1 MTAGTKADKRLA
13 VTWWR
18 RVDAT
23 LRLVAAIPLG
33 YAVASL
39 WAMALARL
47 LPLPITAATI
57 TATLIAFALCAGAV
71 MWAYAAISGW
81 RAVWTLSL
89 AGFIAAGIT
98 WMSISSGGRL

>member
-1 MTAGTKADKRLA
+1 MTVQTKADKRLA
-13 VTWWR
+13 VAWWR

-23 LRLVAAIPLG
+23 LRIVAAMPLG

-39 WAMALARL
+39 WAMMLARL
-47 LPLPITAATI
+47 LPLFTTAATI
-57 TATLIAFALCAGAV
+57 TATLIALALCAGAV
-71 MWAYAAISGW
+71 MWAYATISGW

-98 WMSISSGGRL
+98 WMSISGGGRL

>member
-1 MTAGTKADKRLA
+1 MTAQTKADKKLA
-13 VTWWR
+13 VTRWR
-18 RVDAT
+18 RVDPA
-23 LRLVAAIPLG
+23 LRLVAAMPLG

-39 WAMALARL
+39 WAMVLARL

-57 TATLIAFALCAGAV
+57 TATLIALAMCAGAV

-98 WMSISSGGRL
+98 WISISNGGRL